1 MKILS
6 LSIKNY
12 LGVRALEIATDLS
25 PITLLAGWN
34 GAGKSSALEAVRHA
48 LGGDPSRVAL
58 KKDYGAL
65 LTHGER
71 QGFAEVTTDA
81 GTFSIVLPGGKGNH
95 SAAAGLP
102 FVLDAH
108 RFAGMT
114 ADERRTFLFGL
125 MRVSTSGAAVL
136 EKLKACGCDPVK
148 AEAIAADLRAG
159 FPAAEKAAQGHARD
173 AKAAWKAVTSGET
186 WGKDKSAGW
195 EAPKPAETYDREAV
209 RAAEDLLA
217 ETDAEIAAAN
227 QKIGELRAAARQRA
241 DAEARV
247 GDLHQKASRLTALR
261 EKLARDE
268 AEHAEW
274 VAKLAAL
281 PPPGGKHQKPLGCP
295 CCSVALMFGADG
307 ELVEYQLPEHGALD
321 PELEGKRKQQ
331 QDAVDLF
338 ARSVSNDRRDIA
350 AAEAAA
356 AELES
361 AEKALLETSPG
372 YTTSAEN
379 RLEALKADRKA
390 RSATL
395 ETMCAEN
402 RAAIAADDL
411 TRKAA
416 AHHADV
422 LAWLAIA
429 DALAPDG
436 IPADLLGAALKPIND
451 RLAYHSG
458 LSYWPRV
465 RIGADMGI
473 DQLYTDSAEAWR
485 PYPLLSESEKWRAD
499 AMIAASIAELSG
511 VRLLMLDRFDVLD
524 AKGREDALY
533 WLDGMALDGKIDT
546 ALVFGTLKALP
557 AGLPE
562 TIQPVWIEAG
572 VAGEMR
578 EAA

>member
-12 LGVRALEIATDLS
+12 LGARALEISTDLS

-81 GTFSIVLPGGKGNH
+81 GAFSIVLPGGKGNH
-95 SAAAGLP
+95 SNAASLP

-108 RFAGMT
+108 RFARMT

-136 EKLKACGCDPVK
+136 EMLKARGCDPDR
-148 AEAIAADLRAG
+148 AEDIAADLHAG
-159 FPAAEKAAQGHARD
+159 FTAAEKAAQGHARD

-241 DAEARV
+241 DAEARIS
-247 GDLHQKASRLTALR
+247 DLRSKASRITALS

-274 VAKLAAL
+274 VAKLSAL
-281 PPPGGKHQKPLGCP
+281 PPPGGKHRPYLGCP
-295 CCSVALMFGADG
+295 CCGVALMMGDNG
-307 ELVEYQLPEHGALD
+307 ELLEYQLPKNGAASA
-321 PELEGKRKQQ
+321 EVETQRKQQ

-338 ARSVSNDRRDIA
+338 ARSVANDRRDIA
-350 AAEAAA
+350 AAEAAEAELAQIDKTLASLPAISPDA
-356 AELES
+356 AESKL
-361 AEKALLETSPG
+361 AE
-372 YTTSAEN
+372 
-379 RLEALKADRKA
+379 LKADRKA
-390 RSATL
+390 RNDTL
-395 ETMCAEN
+395 QAMCAAN
-402 RAAIAADDL
+402 KAAHTADDL

-416 AHHADV
+416 GHHADV

-451 RLAYHSG
+451 RLAYHAG

-524 AKGREDALY
+524 AKGREDFIY
-533 WLDGMALDGKIDT
+533 WLDGLASEGVIDS
-546 ALVFGTLKALP
+546 AIVAGTMKTLP

-562 TIQPVWIEAG
+562 TIQPLWIDGAA
-572 VAGEMR
+572 AGEIKD
-578 EAA
+578 AA

>member
-6 LSIKNY
+6 ISIKNY
-12 LGVRALEIATDLS
+12 LGARSLEISTDLS

-108 RFAGMT
+108 RFARMT

-136 EKLKACGCDPVK
+136 EMLKARGCDAAK
-148 AEAIAADLRAG
+148 ADEIAADLRAG
-159 FPAAEKAAQGHARD
+159 FPAADKAAQGKARD
-173 AKAAWKAVTSGET
+173 AKASWKTITGGET

-195 EAPKPAETYDREAV
+195 KATPPDETYDREAV
-209 RAAEDLLA
+209 KAAETLLA
-217 ETDAEIAAAN
+217 ETDADIAETN
-227 QKIGELRAAARQRA
+227 QRIGELRAASRQRA
-241 DAEARV
+241 DAEARAA
-247 GDLHQKASRLTALR
+247 DLRQKAARLSSLCV
-261 EKLARDE
+261 KLAMDE
-268 AEHAEW
+268 AEHADW
-274 VAKLAAL
+274 SAKLAAL
-281 PPPGGKHQKPLGCP
+281 PPAGGKHQTPIGCP
-295 CCSVALMFGADG
+295 CCGAALMMGDDG
-307 ELVEYQLPEHGALD
+307 KLVEYQLPKHGALD
-321 PELEGKRKQQ
+321 PEIEAKRKQQ
-331 QDAVDLF
+331 QDAVDLY
-338 ARSVSNDRRDIA
+338 ARSVANDRRDIA
-350 AAEAAA
+350 AAEAAEAELSQIEKTLASLPAISPDA
-356 AELES
+356 AESKLTE
-361 AEKALLETSPG
+361 
-372 YTTSAEN
+372 
-379 RLEALKADRKA
+379 LKADRSA
-390 RSATL
+390 RAATL

-402 RAAIAADDL
+402 RAAHAADEI

-436 IPADLLGAALKPIND
+436 IPAELLGAALKPIND
-451 RLAYHSG
+451 RLAYHAE
-458 LSYWPRV
+458 LAYWPRV
-465 RIGADMGI
+465 RIAADMGI
-473 DQLYTDSAEAWR
+473 EQLYATGADAWR
-485 PYPLLSESEKWRAD
+485 PYPLLCESEKWRAD

-524 AKGREDALY
+524 AQGREDFIY
-533 WLDGMALDGKIDT
+533 WLDGLASEGVIDS
-546 ALVFGTLKALP
+546 AIAAGTMKALP

-562 TIQPVWIEAG
+562 TIQPLWIDGAA
-572 VAGEMR
+572 AGEMR

>member
-1 MKILS
+1 MKLTH

-25 PITLLAGWN
+25 PITLLAGQN

-95 SAAAGLP
+95 SNAAGLP

-108 RFAGMT
+108 RFARMT

-136 EKLKACGCDPVK
+136 EMLKARGCDPDK
-148 AEAIAADLRAG
+148 ADDIAADLHAG
-159 FPAAEKAAQGHARD
+159 FPAAEKAAQAKARD
-173 AKAAWKAVTSGET
+173 AKAAWKAVTGGET

-195 EAPKPAETYDREAV
+195 EAPKPAETYDCEQV
-209 RAAEDLLA
+209 RAAEGMLA

-241 DAEARV
+241 DAEARIS
-247 GDLHQKASRLTALR
+247 DLRSKASRLTALR

-274 VAKLAAL
+274 VAKLAVL
-281 PPPGGKHQKPLGCP
+281 PSPGGKHQKPLGCP

-338 ARSVSNDRRDIA
+338 ARSVANDRRDIA
-350 AAEAAA
+350 AAEAAE
-356 AELES
+356 AELAQIDKTLASLPAISPDVAES
-361 AEKALLETSPG
+361 KLTE
-372 YTTSAEN
+372 
-379 RLEALKADRKA
+379 LKADRSA
-390 RSATL
+390 RAATL

-402 RAAIAADDL
+402 RAAHAADEI

-436 IPADLLGAALKPIND
+436 IPAELLGAALKPIND
-451 RLAYHSG
+451 RLAYHAE
-458 LSYWPRV
+458 LAYWPRV
-465 RIGADMGI
+465 RIAADMGI
-473 DQLYTDSAEAWR
+473 EQLYATGADAWR
-485 PYPLLSESEKWRAD
+485 PYPLLCESEKWRAD

-524 AKGREDALY
+524 AQGREDFIY
-533 WLDGMALDGKIDT
+533 WLDGMASEGVIDS
-546 ALVFGTLKALP
+546 AIVAGTMKALP

-562 TIQPVWIEAG
+562 TIQPLWIDGA
-572 VAGEMR
+572 ASGEMR

>member
-1 MKILS
+1 M
-6 LSIKNY
+6 
-12 LGVRALEIATDLS
+12 
-25 PITLLAGWN
+25 
-34 GAGKSSALEAVRHA
+34 
-48 LGGDPSRVAL
+48 
-58 KKDYGAL
+58 
-65 LTHGER
+65 
-71 QGFAEVTTDA
+71 
-81 GTFSIVLPGGKGNH
+81 
-95 SAAAGLP
+95 
-102 FVLDAH
+102 
-108 RFAGMT
+108 
-114 ADERRTFLFGL
+114 
-125 MRVSTSGAAVL
+125 
-136 EKLKACGCDPVK
+136 
-148 AEAIAADLRAG
+148 
-159 FPAAEKAAQGHARD
+159 
-173 AKAAWKAVTSGET
+173 
-186 WGKDKSAGW
+186 
-195 EAPKPAETYDREAV
+195 
-209 RAAEDLLA
+209 
-217 ETDAEIAAAN
+217 
-227 QKIGELRAAARQRA
+227 
-241 DAEARV
+241 

-473 DQLYTDSAEAWR
+473 DQLYADGADAWR

-499 AMIAASIAELSG
+499 AMIAAAIAELSG

-524 AKGREDALY
+524 TKSREDFIY
-533 WLDGMALDGKIDT
+533 WLDGLVSEGVIDS
-546 ALVFGTLKALP
+546 AIVAGTMKTLP

-562 TIQPVWIEAG
+562 TIQPLWIDGAA
-572 VAGEMR
+572 AGEMQ

>member
-6 LSIKNY
+6 ISIKNY
-12 LGVRALEIATDLS
+12 LGARSLEISTDLS

-95 SAAAGLP
+95 SNAAGLP

-108 RFAGMT
+108 RFARMT

-136 EKLKACGCDPVK
+136 EMLKARGCDPDK
-148 AEAIAADLRAG
+148 ADDIAADLHAG
-159 FPAAEKAAQGHARD
+159 FPAAEKAAQAKARD
-173 AKAAWKAVTSGET
+173 AKAAWKAVTGGET

-195 EAPKPAETYDREAV
+195 AALKPAETYDREAV

-247 GDLHQKASRLTALR
+247 ADLRQKSARLPSLH

-268 AEHAEW
+268 AEHADW
-274 VAKLAAL
+274 SAKLAAL
-281 PPPGGKHQKPLGCP
+281 PPAGGKHQTPIGCP
-295 CCSVALMFGADG
+295 CCGAALMMGDDG
-307 ELVEYQLPEHGALD
+307 KLVEYQLPKHGALD
-321 PELEGKRKQQ
+321 PEIEAKRKQQ
-331 QDAVDLF
+331 QDAVDLY
-338 ARSVSNDRRDIA
+338 ARSVANDRRDIA
-350 AAEAAA
+350 TAEAAA
-356 AELES
+356 AELAQIDKTLASFPAISPDAAES
-361 AEKALLETSPG
+361 KLAE
-372 YTTSAEN
+372 
-379 RLEALKADRKA
+379 LKADRKA
-390 RSATL
+390 RNDTL
-395 ETMCAEN
+395 QAMCAAN
-402 RAAIAADDL
+402 KAAHTADDL

-416 AHHADV
+416 GHHADV

-436 IPADLLGAALKPIND
+436 IPAELLGSALAPIND
-451 RLAYHSG
+451 RLNYHAE
-458 LSYWPRV
+458 LSQWPRV

-473 DQLYTDSAEAWR
+473 DQAYTPSADAWR

-511 VRLLMLDRFDVLD
+511 LRLLILDRFDVLD
-524 AKGREDALY
+524 ARGREDLIY
-533 WLDGMALDGKIDT
+533 WLDGMSAEGVIDS
-546 ALVFGTLKALP
+546 AIVAGTMKALP

-562 TIQPVWIEAG
+562 TIQPLWIDGA
-572 VAGEMR
+572 ASGEMR